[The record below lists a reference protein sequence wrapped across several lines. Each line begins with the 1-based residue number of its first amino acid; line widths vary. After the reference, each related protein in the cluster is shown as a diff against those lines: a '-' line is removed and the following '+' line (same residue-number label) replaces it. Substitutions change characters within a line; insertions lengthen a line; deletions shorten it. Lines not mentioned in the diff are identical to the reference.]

1 MHNLKYMLKSLTIFR
16 ISDIPAA
23 FLADACWT
31 LLPVFTPCGPTQ
43 PASIGWVPPR
53 GPHESDLV
61 ETVGGQIILRACIE
75 TKNVP
80 AATLAKA
87 VDVKARAVERDSGR
101 KPGKKHLRELKD
113 EARLELLP
121 HAFPRQ
127 KQVLVWIDMAAGR
140 LVIGTTSV
148 STLDAVVTLLVQS
161 LEGIKVHTINTTD
174 APVAIMTGWLQ
185 DGEPD
190 FDGFTLGRACEL
202 KAADELKS
210 VVRYSRAPL
219 DTEEVKTYVRQG
231 MRAQS
236 LEVTHRGRVAFTLTT
251 GMQLRGIEFL
261 DVVMEGRDGDV
272 ADSFGADVALATGE
286 LRQVIDDVVAAMGGE
301 VVVTE
306 GGGE

>member
-1 MHNLKYMLKSLTIFR
+1 MFKALTVFR
-16 ISDIPAA
+16 ISDMPAA
-23 FLADACWT
+23 VSLVDSDW
-31 LLPVFTPCGPTQ
+31 PVFTPCGPTQ

-127 KQVLVWIDMAAGR
+127 KQVTVWIDPDSNR
-140 LVIGTTSV
+140 LVVGSASA
-148 STLDAVVTLLVQS
+148 STVDAVVTLLVQS
-161 LEGIKVHTINTTD
+161 LEGLKVRLINTTA
-174 APVAIMTGWLQ
+174 APVSIMTSWLQ
-185 DGEPD
+185 EGEPD
-190 FDGFTLGRACEL
+190 FDKFTLGRACEL

-236 LEVTHRGRVAFTLTT
+236 LEMTHRGRVAFTLTT

-261 DVVMEGRDGDV
+261 DVVMEGRENS
-272 ADSFGADVALATGE
+272 ADAFDAKVSFDADVALATGE
-286 LRQVIDDVVAAMGGE
+286 LRQVIDDVVAALGGE
-301 VVVTE
+301 MVVTE
-306 GGGE
+306 GGEE